1 MAADF
6 DQCRFA
12 ECLQKYEAIWND
24 KSKDHANRAE
34 RKEQIKALAEEYG
47 ITRKYAMKYMLLL
60 MYFADHIVRVATFGV
75 DTLS

>member
-34 RKEQIKALAEEYG
+34 RKEQIKALAKEYG
-47 ITRKYAMKYMLLL
+47 ITRKYAGKYTSLL
-60 MYFADHIVRVATFGV
+60 MYFITVHCYGCD
-75 DTLS
+75 L